1 MQNTDL
7 KITLDEGLYGI
18 NVKTS
23 KFKTERT
30 AICFAL
36 PITKENVACTAL
48 LSRLLCRSTADYPTP
63 KALKERLNLLYGA
76 ELMATVTRCADNLLM
91 KLSCISLCDKYALT
105 DESISAQAVELL
117 KSAVFNPNVQ
127 NGEFSIADFTIEK
140 RLVIEEIRGLINDK
154 RSYTV
159 TKALEKMCDGEP
171 FGIMRD
177 EQTVE
182 SLTPKSLYDF
192 WQNLLKVSPA
202 YIIHVGK
209 DDEQPI
215 FDCFKEAFSAVSR
228 DVKEIT
234 NDFSPVHPKE
244 VREFSEQ
251 MEISQGKLVL
261 GFRTFHSSLC
271 ENIAALRVMTDIFGG
286 SPYSKLFTVVREKM
300 SLCYYCAARLYA
312 AKGLM
317 LVDSGIEIEN
327 AAAARKGILEQ
338 LELIKEGNF
347 PDEILEASKIG
358 LTDAIR
364 SVEDTSG
371 SIEVWYASR
380 LLEKEL
386 STPAD
391 FINDI
396 EAVTKQQIVDFAKD
410 IELDTVYLLKGKEGK
425 N

>member
-63 KALKERLNLLYGA
+63 KALKDRLNLLYGA
-76 ELMATVTRCADNLLM
+76 ELTATVTRCADSLLM

-117 KSAVFNPNVQ
+117 KSAVFNPNLQ

-159 TKALEKMCDGEP
+159 TKALEKMCSGEP

-192 WQNLLKVSPA
+192 WQNLLKTSPT

-215 FDCFKEAFSAVSR
+215 FDCFKKAFSAVSR
-228 DVKEIT
+228 DVKVIT
-234 NDFSPVHPKE
+234 NNFSPVHPKE

-338 LELIKEGNF
+338 LELMKEGKI

-386 STPAD
+386 PTPAD

-396 EAVTKQQIVDFAKD
+396 ESVTKQQIVDFAKD